1 MKRKKVLVGLC
12 AVALAAVPAAAMA
25 DQPPGQLGYEG
36 QPGNQG
42 GASGTPGGGQPSG
55 LLGYEGQPGNQGG
68 H

>member
-1 MKRKKVLVGLC
+1 MKKVIALMVA
-12 AVALAAVPAAAMA
+12 AVLALATIAPVLA

-42 GASGTPGGGQPSG
+42 GASGQPGGGGQPNG

-68 H
+68 